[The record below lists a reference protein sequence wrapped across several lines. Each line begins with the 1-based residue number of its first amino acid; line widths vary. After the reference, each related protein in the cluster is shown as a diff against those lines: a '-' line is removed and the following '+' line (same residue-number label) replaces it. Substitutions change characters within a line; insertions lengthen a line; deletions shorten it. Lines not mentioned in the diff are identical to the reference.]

1 MRTLEIVAAVGTLAS
16 LAYYFVCLWSAA
28 SFQKAKPSSESFRPP
43 VSILKPLKGTDPEMY
58 ESFRSHCLQEYVEY
72 EIIFGLNDPVDPA
85 IELVERLKKEFPH
98 RSIRLIF
105 CPEHLGPNTK
115 VSNLA
120 QMLRQS
126 RYEHII
132 VNDSD
137 IRVPPHYLSSVLAP
151 LTNPQ
156 VGLVTCL
163 YRGIANRTLGSQL
176 ESLGIST
183 DFASGVLVARQL
195 EGIRFGLGSTLAFRK
210 RDLDSIGGFQ
220 SVVDYLADDY
230 QLGNRIAQQ
239 GLKVELSETIVET
252 FLPEYSFADFL
263 SHQIRWGRTVR
274 DSRLGG
280 YIGLIFTFGIPWALI
295 AVLFS
300 RGALWAWALLAF
312 TFAVRTWVALKVG
325 KSVLQ
330 DPQVSRFLYL
340 LPLRDV
346 LAALIWI
353 VSFTGHTIHWRGD
366 KFYLRKGKLE
376 PITTKTEST

>member
-28 SFQKAKPSSESFRPP
+28 SFQKAELSSKSFRPR
-43 VSILKPLKGTDPEMY
+43 VSILKPLKGTDPDMY
-58 ESFRSHCLQEYVEY
+58 ESFRSHCVQEYSEY

-85 IELVERLKKEFPH
+85 IELVERLKKEFPQH
-98 RSIRLIF
+98 QIRLIF
-105 CPEHLGPNTK
+105 CPEILGTNTK

-120 QMLRQS
+120 QMLRQA
-126 RYEHII
+126 RYDHII

-137 IRVPPHYLSSVLAP
+137 IRVPANYLSGVLTP
-151 LTNPQ
+151 LANPDI
-156 VGLVTCL
+156 GLVTCL
-163 YRGIANRTLGSQL
+163 YRGIANHTLGSQL

-183 DFASGVLVARQL
+183 DFAPGVLVARQL
-195 EGIRFGLGSTLAFRK
+195 EGIRFGLGSTLVFRR

-230 QLGNRIAQQ
+230 QLGNRIVQQ
-239 GLKVELSETIVET
+239 GLKGQLSETIVET

-280 YIGLIFTFGIPWALI
+280 YIGLIFTFGIPWALLAI
-295 AVLFS
+295 IFS
-300 RGALWAWALLAF
+300 RGTLWSWGLLAL
-312 TFAVRTWVALKVG
+312 TFAVRAWVALRVG

-330 DPQVSRFLYL
+330 DPQVVRFLYL
-340 LPLRDV
+340 LPLRDI

-353 VSFTGHTIHWRGD
+353 MSFTGHTIDWRGD
-366 KFYLRKGKLE
+366 KFYLRRGKLE